1 MHADTIDAMLHTFE
15 SVANRIASFNIYLY
29 TLPSWLRSQ
38 AGMLQEVLHRSR
50 RKLLE
55 DRYKQLA
62 SEEIHILENAIERIV
77 AMQDNRGDEEVVQ
90 AQMRVNALKDE
101 AELRQALAMDTARD
115 TSILDILAALIR
127 TLPKAEK
134 LGKMF
139 GHQLSFSDVAIVE
152 GVTAVNDC
160 MRLDLTG
167 GRVEQLVKEAQKLLR
182 KLCEQACNLRD
193 ALRKAANDKES
204 LTMDYLDAL
213 IHKAPSGLTTSTNVV
228 TITRHQLTRIIM
240 ITIASLRWLTRAN
253 QAPTVAVCKPLPSQ
267 VAQAESAAPFLGG
280 MRSGRHVGVR
290 NQPLHAPQNKPCHS
304 FWEAAVRATSVLKCC
319 KRRRDWAEISELWQ
333 VDPMLMKELN
343 DHLRTMKEQ
352 SALAC
357 DIFEAAESWKLLNLE
372 DSLASQS
379 SAGEAVEEDA
389 ADKETE
395 EDQEKVGDEE
405 EEEKEEEEEDEEEE
419 FLLPLLPLQ
428 NSVEIPQHENIEGWA
443 SVENRSCHSSIPVP
457 DVAAPVMSISA
468 AQDSL
473 LVIGL
478 EQKLQFD
485 KVPLR
490 YWDPIG
496 LANDGDQASFRRRRI
511 SEIKCGAHPLQ
522 VDSWRA
528 AADHRLDSHTSKS
541 LVGQSTESRISEDP
555 QNGRVAMIATIGW
568 ILPEYYRFPGY
579 LSPSQDLKFADVP
592 GGMQALA
599 KVPAEGWAQIG
610 VFVAFLELFPMRQE
624 KDRVPGDFPGFGKI
638 GLPIFGSTCDPAKS
652 ERSLNAELNNGR
664 LAMLAISGMA
674 AQNGLFG
681 TTGSE
686 MWMPASA
693 FESEMGVQAPVGFW
707 DPAGLAKDG
716 DADAFRRRRGVELKH
731 GRICMLA
738 CIGYI
743 VPEYFRWP
751 GYLSPAQGLKFTDVP
766 HGLAAISKVP
776 LEGWLQIGLFLGHY
790 EGFFMRQEPGR
801 APGDFANHGFLG
813 IGKNFIFNFEPAS
826 IADPAARKGKLNSEI
841 ANGRLAMVALMAM
854 LFQNGTV
861 GTTGP
866 AMWLGA
872 SAFESELGVQAPVGF
887 WDPAGLAKD
896 GDADAFRR
904 RRGVELK
911 HGRICMLA
919 CIGYIVPE
927 YFRWPGYLS
936 PSQGL
941 KFTDVPHGLA
951 AVSKVPLEGWLQVGL
966 FLGHMEGFFMRQD
979 PKRAPG
985 DFENHGFLGIGK
997 NFLFNFEPPTI
1008 SNPEARKAKLS
1019 SEIANGRL
1027 AMVALMA
1034 MFFQNGTVG
1043 STGPEMWLPSSAF
1056 ESELGVQAPV
1066 GFWDPAGLAKD
1077 GDADAF
1083 RRRRGVELKHGRIC
1097 MLACIGY
1104 IVPEYF
1110 RWPGYLSPSQGL
1122 KFTDVPHGLAA
1133 VSKVPLEGWLQV
1145 GLFLGHMEGFF
1156 MRQDPKRAPG
1166 DFENHGF
1173 LGIGKNFLFNFEP
1186 PTISNPEARK
1196 AKLSS
1201 EIANGRLAMVALMA
1215 MFFQNGTVGSTG
1227 PEMWLPSSAFESEL
1241 GVQAPVD
1248 HRV

>member
-1 MHADTIDAMLHTFE
+1 
-15 SVANRIASFNIYLY
+15 
-29 TLPSWLRSQ
+29 
-38 AGMLQEVLHRSR
+38 
-50 RKLLE
+50 
-55 DRYKQLA
+55 
-62 SEEIHILENAIERIV
+62 
-77 AMQDNRGDEEVVQ
+77 
-90 AQMRVNALKDE
+90 
-101 AELRQALAMDTARD
+101 
-115 TSILDILAALIR
+115 
-127 TLPKAEK
+127 
-134 LGKMF
+134 
-139 GHQLSFSDVAIVE
+139 
-152 GVTAVNDC
+152 
-160 MRLDLTG
+160 
-167 GRVEQLVKEAQKLLR
+167 
-182 KLCEQACNLRD
+182 
-193 ALRKAANDKES
+193 
-204 LTMDYLDAL
+204 
-213 IHKAPSGLTTSTNVV
+213 
-228 TITRHQLTRIIM
+228 
-240 ITIASLRWLTRAN
+240 
-253 QAPTVAVCKPLPSQ
+253 
-267 VAQAESAAPFLGG
+267 
-280 MRSGRHVGVR
+280 
-290 NQPLHAPQNKPCHS
+290 
-304 FWEAAVRATSVLKCC
+304 
-319 KRRRDWAEISELWQ
+319 
-333 VDPMLMKELN
+333 
-343 DHLRTMKEQ
+343 
-352 SALAC
+352 
-357 DIFEAAESWKLLNLE
+357 
-372 DSLASQS
+372 
-379 SAGEAVEEDA
+379 
-389 ADKETE
+389 
-395 EDQEKVGDEE
+395 
-405 EEEKEEEEEDEEEE
+405 
-419 FLLPLLPLQ
+419 
-428 NSVEIPQHENIEGWA
+428 
-443 SVENRSCHSSIPVP
+443 
-457 DVAAPVMSISA
+457 
-468 AQDSL
+468 
-473 LVIGL
+473 
-478 EQKLQFD
+478 
-485 KVPLR
+485 
-490 YWDPIG
+490 
-496 LANDGDQASFRRRRI
+496 
-511 SEIKCGAHPLQ
+511 
-522 VDSWRA
+522 
-528 AADHRLDSHTSKS
+528 
-541 LVGQSTESRISEDP
+541 
-555 QNGRVAMIATIGW
+555 
-568 ILPEYYRFPGY
+568 
-579 LSPSQDLKFADVP
+579 
-592 GGMQALA
+592 
-599 KVPAEGWAQIG
+599 
-610 VFVAFLELFPMRQE
+610 
-624 KDRVPGDFPGFGKI
+624 
-638 GLPIFGSTCDPAKS
+638 
-652 ERSLNAELNNGR
+652 
-664 LAMLAISGMA
+664 
-674 AQNGLFG
+674 
-681 TTGSE
+681 
-686 MWMPASA
+686 
-693 FESEMGVQAPVGFW
+693 
-707 DPAGLAKDG
+707 
-716 DADAFRRRRGVELKH
+716 
-731 GRICMLA
+731 
-738 CIGYI
+738 
-743 VPEYFRWP
+743 
-751 GYLSPAQGLKFTDVP
+751 
-766 HGLAAISKVP
+766 
-776 LEGWLQIGLFLGHY
+776 
-790 EGFFMRQEPGR
+790 
-801 APGDFANHGFLG
+801 
-813 IGKNFIFNFEPAS
+813 
-826 IADPAARKGKLNSEI
+826 
-841 ANGRLAMVALMAM
+841 MVALMAM